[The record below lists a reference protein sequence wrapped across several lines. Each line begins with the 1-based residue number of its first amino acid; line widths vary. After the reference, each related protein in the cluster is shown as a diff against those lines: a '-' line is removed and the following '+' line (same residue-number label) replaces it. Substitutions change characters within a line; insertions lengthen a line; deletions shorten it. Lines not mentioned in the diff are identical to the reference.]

1 MQEKGETARQKEK
14 QEMGE
19 TDKQKDKHMKRDKQG
34 EQETG
39 KKRKRER
46 ETGIQTD
53 KQKERERETGR
64 ESHLISRFLHLKAL
78 YTKSNREHKVCAA
91 KTDRV

>member
-1 MQEKGETARQKEK
+1 MRDRE
-14 QEMGE
+14 GE

-39 KKRKRER
+39 KKRKREK
-46 ETGIQTD
+46 GIQTD
-53 KQKERERETGR
+53 KQKERK
-64 ESHLISRFLHLKAL
+64 SHPFSRFLHLKAL
-78 YTKSNREHKVCAA
+78 YTKPNRKHKVCAA